1 MDMGLQQGKLGVFH
15 KPALPLSPS
24 QHGYHTGVFG
34 SVGPPEQ
41 TALLLA
47 VQIRAFCCLSS

>member
-1 MDMGLQQGKLGVFH
+1 MDMGLQRGKLGGFH
-15 KPALPLSPS
+15 KLALPLSPS
-24 QHGYHTGVFG
+24 QQGYHTGVFG
-34 SVGPPEQ
+34 SVDPPEQ